1 MPHSDAT
8 AGAGDRLAFLSPEWL
23 EALDGMSAE
32 LTLPPD
38 VCLTLQQVVT
48 GVPAIGEVRYHLVVK
63 DGRASIRPGAAGAP
77 DVTLTQPYEVAVALS
92 RGEINAQ
99 RALAGGGLKLSG
111 NTEVLVH
118 HGRALAGGLADGFAA
133 LRDRTDY

>member
-1 MPHSDAT
+1 MPERDAT
-8 AGAGDRLAFLSPEWL
+8 AGTGDRLAFLGPEWL
-23 EALDGMSAE
+23 EALDRITAD
-32 LTLPPD
+32 LPVPPD

-48 GVPAIGEVRYHLVVK
+48 GVPALGEVRYHLVVQ
-63 DGRASIRPGAAGAP
+63 DGRASIRPGAAAAP

-111 NTEVLVH
+111 NAEVLVR

-133 LRDRTDY
+133 LRNRTDY